1 MGFDKVETIKSLGD
15 FIYLLKEEITEYKK
29 HIEDYNELVNKL
41 KTINAEL
48 EKQ

>member
-1 MGFDKVETIKSLGD
+1 MIKFETIKRSGD

-29 HIEDYNELVNKL
+29 YIEDYNKLVNKL
-41 KTINAEL
+41 KTTNAEL